1 MRNNLSVLRLFVCI
15 LITAFSNIVLAQNI
29 EVMKFEPIEKDQ
41 AVTLSPRKDI
51 NGNDCAL
58 ILIHTLKKEMEF
70 EGWVVGDVDYND
82 DTYFVYMANGAKHI
96 KIKHADYQ
104 TKDVVFGDY
113 GTSTLK
119 GGQTFSI
126 ELVDDTKDI
135 INKVYQLGWN
145 LGDMVVPNNV
155 QIVLRMAATRG
166 DVKAQIA
173 MAQLATA
180 KNGDS
185 GKNESAYI
193 WIEKLLSKGDSSCLN
208 KMPGELMYIY
218 ACRQKAKIWR
228 GSSRVGKDVEKEL
241 YSIASLYELKACNK
255 GYQQA
260 GDDLFVD
267 YPQSNGL
274 SEKCDLIYN
283 ICLDSATCGNLK
295 AMRCLGSIYEKG
307 LCKTQNLSTAA
318 DWYSKVYESTHTNQS
333 KTDLVRIFGDRLY
346 PIDQKTFDFIKQQA
360 TEGFPEALYQLGNM
374 YEEGRN
380 VPKDMNM
387 AIDYYLKVSP
397 ENTYTDRHPKAA
409 CRLAEIFYNQ
419 KEYKKASKF
428 LTGLD
433 DDDALYLRA
442 IIDYHQYDYTDN
454 RIKVYNTLNYL
465 SKKGYQKAKT
475 FLKENY

>member
-1 MRNNLSVLRLFVCI
+1 MTRFISLFVF
-15 LITAFSNIVLAQNI
+15 LSFSFLLSAQEI
-29 EVMKFEPIEKDQ
+29 EVKKFEQIENGKTKT
-41 AVTLSPRKDI
+41 VVDI
-51 NGNDCAL
+51 KNDNNGNPCAL
-58 ILIHTLKKEMEF
+58 LIVQSLKEGLEF
-70 EGWVVGDVDYND
+70 EGWVVGDSERKDNAYWV
-82 DTYFVYMANGAKHI
+82 FVANGAKHV
-96 KIKHADYQ
+96 KIKHASFQ

-119 GGQTFSI
+119 GGQTYSI
-126 ELVDDTKDI
+126 ELVDDAKDI
-135 INKVYQLGWN
+135 VNKVYQLGWN
-145 LGDMVVPNNV
+145 LGDMEVPNNV
-155 QIVLRMAATRG
+155 QSVLKMAATRG
-166 DVKAQIA
+166 EVKAQIA
-173 MAQLATA
+173 MAQLATV

-185 GKNESAYI
+185 GKNESGYI
-193 WIEKLLSKGDSSCLN
+193 WIEKLLSKGDSSCLDN
-208 KMPGELMYIY
+208 MPGELMYIY
-218 ACRQKAKIWR
+218 ACRQKAKIRR
-228 GSSRVGKDVEKEL
+228 GSSRVDRDVEKDI
-241 YSIASLYELKACNK
+241 YSNASLYELKACNR
-255 GYQQA
+255 GYKQA

-274 SEKCDLIYN
+274 LEKCDLIYN

-307 LCKTQNLSTAA
+307 MCKTQNLSTAA

-333 KTDLVRIFGDRLY
+333 KTDLVRILGDRLY
-346 PIDQKTFDFIKQQA
+346 PIDQKSFDFIKQQA
-360 TEGFPEALYQLGNM
+360 AEGFPEALYQLGNM

-380 VPKDMNM
+380 VPKDINM

-397 ENTYTDRHPKAA
+397 EYSNTDRHPKAA
-409 CRLAEIFYNQ
+409 CRLAEIYYNQ

-428 LTGLD
+428 LTGID
-433 DDDALYLRA
+433 DDDAIYLRA